1 MTKMKGTWPNFLH
14 ICPVYCCHIGIV
26 VELTSSGTHFA

>member
-1 MTKMKGTWPNFLH
+1 MTSFFTH
-14 ICPVYCCHIGIV
+14 TCPFYHHHIGIV